1 MSYLIAAIMIL
12 TLFVLVYSIYKTKH
26 NVRFKQITAAIV
38 ATALLVFLLYT
49 CQTDNYF

>member
-1 MSYLIAAIMIL
+1 MSYLIAAILFI
-12 TLFVLVYSIYKTKH
+12 TLFILVYSIYKTKR